1 MNFNFEE
8 FTEKR
13 GKELNKKMEK
23 NLYNDVFRA
32 SIEFDSVQLEVLN
45 SDVDNLLVYG
55 PAGTGKTILAMAK
68 IKELEYS
75 NKSYIMIIYTK
86 SLKAYIEGKMISA
99 GFDNTKGKIYYENEI
114 DDLNNEELELNCDYI
129 IIDEVQDFSYDKI
142 ESLNRIANKGIFV
155 YGDDKQNLYPMKT
168 SYKSTINDIINS
180 KLIDNF
186 YVLQSIYRFSKKIYD
201 FAICIN
207 LHGEE
212 INFIRPKSHLQES
225 DTPKILE
232 FKTLNDELK
241 YIKTLIENNG
251 WRNVG
256 ILVRTNEYVK
266 LIKEWFY
273 NNTDPNSPYFRD
285 IEAKTNN
292 TFDLDFS
299 NEGIKI
305 ITYHSSKGLEFDRV
319 FIPICNIYETPDID
333 GNTDY
338 NYKEALYVA
347 FTRAK
352 YTLIVSYNLEK
363 KHELGCYK
371 SPYLDEIDK
380 NTYKSS

>member
-8 FTEKR
+8 FTKKR
-13 GKELNKKMEK
+13 EIELNKKMEK
-23 NLYNDVFRA
+23 NLHNDIFRA

-45 SDVDNLLVYG
+45 SDEDSLLVYG

-75 NKSYIMIIYTK
+75 NKSYILIIYTK

-99 GFDNTKGKIYYENEI
+99 GFDNAKGKIYYENEI
-114 DDLNNEELELNCDYI
+114 DNLHDEELELNYDYI
-129 IIDEVQDFSYDKI
+129 IIDEVQDFPYNKI
-142 ESLNRIANKGIFV
+142 VSLKRIANKGIFV
-155 YGDDKQNLYPMKT
+155 YGDNKQNLYPIKT
-168 SYKSTINDIINS
+168 DYKSTINDIINS
-180 KLIDNF
+180 KLIDKF
-186 YVLQSIYRFSKKIYD
+186 YILNSIYRFSKKIYD

-207 LHGEE
+207 PHEKE
-212 INFIRPKSHLQES
+212 INFIKPKSHLQES

-232 FKTLNDELK
+232 FETLNDELK
-241 YIKTLIENNG
+241 YIKMLIENNG
-251 WRNVG
+251 WQNVG
-256 ILVRTNEYVK
+256 ILVSKNGHAK
-266 LIKEWFY
+266 IIKEWFY
-273 NNTDPNSPYFRD
+273 DNTDPNSPYFKD
-285 IEAKTNN
+285 IEVKTDN
-292 TFDLDFS
+292 TFELDFS

-319 FIPICNIYETPDID
+319 FIPICNIYETSDSS
-333 GNTDY
+333 GNMEY

-363 KHELGCYK
+363 KHYLGYYK